1 MTFNEL
7 KKHLTAFGLWKKTE
21 PFYNPDGTM
30 KDFEA
35 METGITKYSSSE
47 RVLILALT
55 DLYHN
60 RDTVFFNELIN
71 TLDRENI
78 YRLIQII
85 RQIRK

>member
-7 KKHLTAFGLWKKTE
+7 KKHLTAFGLWGKTE
-21 PFYNPDGTM
+21 RFYNPDGSI

-35 METGITKYSSSE
+35 LDEGIRVYSSSE
-47 RVLILALT
+47 KVLIKAMT

-71 TLDRENI
+71 ALDGDNLDRLAE
-78 YRLIQII
+78 II
-85 RQIRK
+85 KMTPK